1 MNPSTESTRAAS
13 ATEGEALTRLVNR
26 EEVLQICYWYQGEGF
41 GERYDAAVLRPFLNC
56 DEAAIAVALRELAE
70 RGELQV
76 LDGATAY
83 GFTDSGKREA
93 GRLFADGF
101 ADFQKQ
107 GHGECDAGCCDGDDH
122 SKCGDEC
129 PLH

>member
-1 MNPSTESTRAAS
+1 MSTPSND
-13 ATEGEALTRLVNR
+13 ALTRLVNR
-26 EEVLQICYWYQGEGF
+26 EEVLQICYWFQGEGF
-41 GERYDAAVLRPFLNC
+41 GSRYDAALLRPFLQC
-56 DEAAIAVALRELAE
+56 DAAAIDTALGELASQ
-70 RGELQV
+70 GHLQAAA
-76 LDGATAY
+76 GAAGY
-83 GFTDSGKREA
+83 CFTEQGRREA

>member
-1 MNPSTESTRAAS
+1 MNTND
-13 ATEGEALTRLVNR
+13 ALTRLVDR

-41 GERYDAAVLRPFLNC
+41 GDRYTPALLRPFLQC
-56 DEAAIAVALRELAE
+56 DEVAIATALHELAT
-70 RGELQV
+70 RGDLQASE
-76 LDGATAY
+76 GGSGY
-83 GFTDSGKREA
+83 WFTEKGRREA

>member
-1 MNPSTESTRAAS
+1 MSTDHN
-13 ATEGEALTRLVNR
+13 ALTRLVDR

-41 GERYDAAVLRPFLNC
+41 GEHYAAALLRPFLQC
-56 DEAAIAVALRELAE
+56 DEAAIDNALQELAAQ
-70 RGELQV
+70 GLLQGQPQGQGQAQA
-76 LDGATAY
+76 GAGSY
-83 GFTDSGKREA
+83 RFTEQGKREA
-93 GRLFADGF
+93 GRLFADDF

-129 PLH
+129 ALH

>member
-1 MNPSTESTRAAS
+1 MKDN
-13 ATEGEALTRLVNR
+13 ALQRLMQR

-41 GERYDAAVLRPFLNC
+41 GERYTAEVLAPFLPC
-56 DEAAIAVALRELAE
+56 DRAAIEEALGELAV
-70 RGELQV
+70 RGQLNAEV
-76 LDGATAY
+76 DGRY
-83 GFTDSGKREA
+83 GFTDAGRREA

-129 PLH
+129 ALH